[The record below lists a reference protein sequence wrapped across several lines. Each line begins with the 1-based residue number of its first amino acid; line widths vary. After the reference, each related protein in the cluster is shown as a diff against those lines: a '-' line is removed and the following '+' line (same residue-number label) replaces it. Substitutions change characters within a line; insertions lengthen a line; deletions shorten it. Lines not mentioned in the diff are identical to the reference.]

1 MTAGVGGAEGD
12 GPPYLGKKEPPQ
24 SVSRKVTGDAGGLHP
39 DITRPMGRGGMND
52 NRPLGIGSRSARGCN
67 GTDMVVKTQPKKKI
81 LIASPFGFSP
91 GKCKLTGDTRVFL
104 PEHANR
110 IIHPLAHVRSRRQA
124 PAPAPK

>member
-1 MTAGVGGAEGD
+1 MTAGAGGAEGD

-24 SVSRKVTGDAGGLHP
+24 SVSRKVTGGDGGLHP
-39 DITRPMGRGGMND
+39 EITRPVGRGGVND
-52 NRPLGIGSRSARGCN
+52 YRALGIGSRSPRECN
-67 GTDMVVKTQPKKKI
+67 GTGMIVKTQAKKKI

-91 GKCKLTGDTRVFL
+91 GECKLTGDMRVFL

-110 IIHPLAHVRSRRQA
+110 IIHPLAHVQSRGLA